1 MHWRLRL
8 LSYALLC
15 LTGTRCL
22 VDGTDFSRFQPFNM
36 KNRHWRI
43 MLSKYL
49 VDWQTDNYE
58 NLLLDIILGVLG
70 IWILWYYVV
79 YSLSLSA
86 DCQEVVVRNDSA
98 CGSTIGPMLSA
109 NLGLRTVDIGTPQL
123 SMHSIRETCCT
134 TAVQQTS
141 TLYKVHTCSTASFP
155 GCPLAF
161 GAECVGSSLGMRSS
175 QWQL

>member
-1 MHWRLRL
+1 M
-8 LSYALLC
+8 LC
-15 LTGTRCL
+15 CAWQGLDVL
-22 VDGTDFSRFQPFNM
+22 WMVQIFSRFQLFNM

-49 VDWQTDNYE
+49 VDWQTDNNEHYLSILFWY
-58 NLLLDIILGVLG
+58 NMLILGVLG
-70 IWILWYYVV
+70 IWILWNDVV

-161 GAECVGSSLGMRSS
+161 GAECFGSSLGMRSS